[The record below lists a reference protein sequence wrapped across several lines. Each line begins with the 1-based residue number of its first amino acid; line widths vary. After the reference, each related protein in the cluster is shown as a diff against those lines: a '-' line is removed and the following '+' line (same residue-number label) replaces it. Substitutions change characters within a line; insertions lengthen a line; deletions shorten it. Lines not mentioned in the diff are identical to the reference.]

1 MNPSHTNPATLA
13 DLLRA
18 PPAENVLCESE
29 RLFRGLWEF
38 APDAMVVVGPED
50 TIVLVNLQTE
60 KMFGYSREEFP
71 GLRLESLMPGPFRD
85 QHPVGSEGCSA
96 QPSTEPIGADSA
108 RCGVKKDG
116 TEFPVETEFSLLATK
131 RGTLTIVAM
140 HDLTPRKRDEAR
152 LRATLKELG
161 DFKTALDEHAIL
173 AVTDPQGRITYANDR
188 FCSIS
193 KYSREELLG
202 QDHRVLNSA
211 YHPKEFMRDLWT
223 TIGSGKVWKGEVRNR
238 AKDGTFYWV
247 HATIVPFLD
256 AAGKPTQYVAIR
268 TEITERKQAEEERER
283 LVQQLLK
290 ALAEIKQLSGLL
302 PICSFCKKIRDE
314 QGSWKQIETYIS
326 QRSDTSFSHGACPTC
341 AVKFLE
347 DAGASVSAELRE
359 RARQQEQG

>member
-1 MNPSHTNPATLA
+1 
-13 DLLRA
+13 
-18 PPAENVLCESE
+18 
-29 RLFRGLWEF
+29 
-38 APDAMVVVGPED
+38 
-50 TIVLVNLQTE
+50 
-60 KMFGYSREEFP
+60 
-71 GLRLESLMPGPFRD
+71 
-85 QHPVGSEGCSA
+85 
-96 QPSTEPIGADSA
+96 
-108 RCGVKKDG
+108 
-116 TEFPVETEFSLLATK
+116 VETEFSLLATK